1 MQMELKVGSLFSGIG
16 GIDLGFLKA
25 GFNVSWAIENDA
37 ACCRTYRH
45 SFGDINLIEKDIRFV
60 EPSQLDHIDVLIAG
74 FPCQAFSVGG
84 LQRGFDDCR
93 GNLFFEITK
102 FVEYNKPRFVFLEN
116 VPNLIEHDSG
126 RTFNHIHNAFSELN
140 YTIRYRVMRAS
151 EYGGIP
157 QIRDRIYIVA
167 FREDRDCEKFS
178 FPEEIERVIS
188 IEDILQRNVQKHN
201 VYYYDIEDP
210 FYSKVNNIVFR
221 KDSIYRVYHES
232 IKITQNQMCPTL
244 TASMGTRPNQ
254 VHLVID
260 DFGIRRLTLR
270 ECLDFQG
277 FPNNFYFPNTIT
289 INDAYKQI
297 GNSVCV
303 PVVERIAKN
312 IKLLRDK

>member
-16 GIDLGFLKA
+16 GIDLGFQKA

-37 ACCRTYRH
+37 ACCRTYRYN
-45 SFGDINLIEKDIRFV
+45 FGDINLIEKDIRFV
-60 EPSQLDHIDVLIAG
+60 ESSQLDHIDVLIAG

-126 RTFNHIHNAFSELN
+126 RTFNHIHNALSELN

-167 FREDRDCEKFS
+167 FREDSDCEKFS
-178 FPEEIERVIS
+178 FPDKIELAMS
-188 IEDILQRNVQKHN
+188 IEDILQRNIRKHD

-210 FYSKVNNIVFR
+210 FYLIANNIVHR
-221 KDSIYRVYHES
+221 QDSIYRVYHES
-232 IKITQNQMCPTL
+232 IKCTQNRMCPTL
-244 TASMGTRPNQ
+244 TASMGTRANQ
-254 VHLVID
+254 VHLVRD
-260 DFGIRRLTLR
+260 NYGIRKLTIN
-270 ECLDFQG
+270 ECLRFQG
-277 FPNNFYFPNTIT
+277 FPVNFRFPNSIT

-303 PVVERIAKN
+303 PVIERIARN
-312 IKLLRDK
+312 IFELI